1 MSGSHVRRKGYAMV
15 KIVCWNIRRS
25 PAAYPALQE
34 MDADIALLQEV
45 GRSAAEQMQG
55 ALGGSEERW
64 DWDKH
69 DRWPAVVKLSDR
81 VDVEWF
87 RPIPLMAKK
96 EEDDEIAV
104 SDLPT
109 LAAAQVTP
117 LPDGEPFI
125 VVSMY
130 ARWYWP
136 HPLARNAP
144 VIRKLGTEVIRE
156 FADASAHRIISDLS
170 GFIAHTNPANHRI
183 IAAGDLN
190 TIRGAVEGSRNEMPI
205 RAKTIFDRMTAIG
218 MEFMGPRAD
227 EGGRKAD
234 PPSVDVPLDTCNVPT
249 YLCPPQKSAFKERDI
264 LSGNQ
269 LDYVFA
275 SRVLDESVR
284 VRAMNKTSDEWGPSD
299 HCRIVID
306 VG

>member
-1 MSGSHVRRKGYAMV
+1 MV
-15 KIVCWNIRRS
+15 KIVCWNIKRS
-25 PAAYPALQE
+25 PDAYPALQE

-45 GRSAAEQMQG
+45 GPGAAERMEG
-55 ALGGSEERW
+55 ALGGHEHWSEHPEWNR
-64 DWDKH
+64 H
-69 DRWPAVVKLSDR
+69 NGWPAVVKLSNR
-81 VDVEWF
+81 VEVKWF
-87 RPIPLMAKK
+87 RPVSLMTR
-96 EEDDEIAV
+96 EEKGDDIAV

-130 ARWYWP
+130 ARCYRL
-136 HPLARNAP
+136 HPNARDGSEP
-144 VIRKLGTEVIRE
+144 IPE

-170 GFIAHTNPANHRI
+170 GFIADTNPPNHRI

-190 TIRGAVEGSRNEMPI
+190 TIYGAREESKWETPI
-205 RAKTIFDRMTAIG
+205 RAQTIFDRMNAIG
-218 MEFMGPRAD
+218 MEFVGPRAGD
-227 EGGRKAD
+227 GSRKAD
-234 PPSVDVPLDTCNVPT
+234 PPTDDVRPSTCNVPT
-249 YLCPPQKSAFKERDI
+249 RLSPKRKSEFKERNI

-275 SRVLDESVR
+275 SRGLDERAR
-284 VRAMNKTSDEWGPSD
+284 VYALNKTADEWGPSD
-299 HCRIVID
+299 HCRIVIE

>member
-1 MSGSHVRRKGYAMV
+1 MT
-15 KIVCWNIRRS
+15 KIVCWNIKRS
-25 PAAYPALQE
+25 DAAYPALQE

-45 GRSAAEQMQG
+45 GPGAAEGM
-55 ALGGSEERW
+55 ASVLGGHEHWEKYPEW
-64 DWDKH
+64 NKH
-69 DRWPAVVKLSDR
+69 NGWPAVVKLSDR
-81 VDVEWF
+81 VEVKWF
-87 RPIPLMAKK
+87 RPVSLMTRE
-96 EEDDEIAV
+96 EEDDQIAV

-130 ARWYWP
+130 ARGYWP
-136 HPLARNAP
+136 HPLAREKTP
-144 VIRKLGTEVIRE
+144 IRKPGTGVICE

-190 TIRGAVEGSRNEMPI
+190 TIRGATEESALETPI
-205 RAKTIFDRMTAIG
+205 RAKTIFDRMNAVG
-218 MEFMGPRAD
+218 MEFVGPRAG
-227 EGGRKAD
+227 EGGREAN
-234 PPSVDVPLDTCNVPT
+234 PPTNDGPPDTRNVPT
-249 YLCPPQKSAFKERDI
+249 YLSHPQKSAFAERDI

-275 SRVLDESVR
+275 SRGLDEAAR
-284 VRAMNKTSDEWGPSD
+284 VYALNKTAEDWGPSD
-299 HCRIVID
+299 HCRIVIE

>member
-1 MSGSHVRRKGYAMV
+1 
-15 KIVCWNIRRS
+15 
-25 PAAYPALQE
+25 
-34 MDADIALLQEV
+34 MDE
-45 GRSAAEQMQG
+45 AE
-55 ALGGSEERW
+55 
-64 DWDKH
+64 DK
-69 DRWPAVVKLSDR
+69 
-81 VDVEWF
+81 
-87 RPIPLMAKK
+87 
-96 EEDDEIAV
+96 IAV

-130 ARWYWP
+130 ARWCWP

-144 VIRKLGTEVIRE
+144 VIRKPGTGVIRE

-190 TIRGAVEGSRNEMPI
+190 TIYGAVEGSALETPI
-205 RAKTIFDRMTAIG
+205 RAQTIFDRMSAIG
-218 MEFMGPRAD
+218 MKFVGPRAG
-227 EGGRKAD
+227 EGGKKAD
-234 PPSVDVPLDTCNVPT
+234 PPSVDVPPDTRNVPT
-249 YLCPPQKSAFKERDI
+249 YHSNKASPETAQ
-264 LSGNQ
+264 NQ

-275 SRVLDESVR
+275 SRGFHESISVH
-284 VRAMNKTSDEWGPSD
+284 AMNGVDEWGPSD

>member
-1 MSGSHVRRKGYAMV
+1 MT
-15 KIVCWNIRRS
+15 KIVCWNINRS
-25 PAAYPALQE
+25 DAAYPALQE
-34 MDADIALLQEV
+34 MAADIALLQEV
-45 GRSAAEQMQG
+45 SPNYVPDGIDVG
-55 ALGGSEERW
+55 PYKP
-64 DWDKH
+64 WDKH
-69 DRWPAVVKLSDR
+69 SYGRWPAVVKLSDR
-81 VDVEWF
+81 VEVKWF
-87 RPIPLMAKK
+87 EPVPLN
-96 EEDDEIAV
+96 EEEAEDKVAV

-130 ARWYWP
+130 ARGYWP
-136 HPLARNAP
+136 HPLAREKTP
-144 VIRKLGTEVIRE
+144 IRKPGTGVIRE

-183 IAAGDLN
+183 VAAGDLN
-190 TIRGAVEGSRNEMPI
+190 TIYGATEESTLETPI
-205 RAKTIFDRMTAIG
+205 RAKTIFDRMSAIG
-218 MEFMGPRAD
+218 MEFVGPRAG

-234 PPSVDVPLDTCNVPT
+234 PPSDDVPSDTRNVPT
-249 YLCPPQKSAFKERDI
+249 YHSNRASPETAR
-264 LSGNQ
+264 NQ

-275 SRVLDESVR
+275 SNGFHESIS
-284 VRAMNKTSDEWGPSD
+284 VRAMNGVDEWGPSD